1 MGLLNVLFRHKCEV
15 DRVTVGVYNRP
26 PFGCNADGPVYN
38 TQLMVRKVT
47 KVHQQTFLGF
57 LTSEVK
63 VERLDYF
70 AVHRLRKGGY
80 RSFVVSSDDLNI
92 RASTINELYRNSL
105 AELQEKLCNHSD

>member
-1 MGLLNVLFRHKCEV
+1 MGLLNGLFKHKCEV

-38 TQLMVRKVT
+38 TQLLVRKVT

-80 RSFVVSSDDLNI
+80 LSFVVSSDDLNI
-92 RASTINELYRNSL
+92 RASTINDLYRSSMAEVNHKL
-105 AELQEKLCNHSD
+105 ALHTD